1 MTGTPSSHPEVTQ
14 MSYTMDPSGLPPAAP
29 PARVAAPGY
38 VEPRT
43 AIEAA
48 PADLQQLKWGPI
60 WAGMLMALGVFF
72 LLSLAAIAAGLQ
84 AAPGA
89 EEEDLGAVAAIV
101 TSAIALVAFF
111 LGGFVSAWSAG
122 LADPGRALLNGFLVW
137 SLWLAIVILL
147 AALGFGAIV
156 GAMGDLFGEVAVSGP
171 DVDPAE
177 LVDILRASAWQTL
190 LALGLT
196 AAAAALGGVVGARPE
211 LRGRWWPDR

>member
-1 MTGTPSSHPEVTQ
+1 MSYATDPAGTPPGV
-14 MSYTMDPSGLPPAAP
+14 AP
-29 PARVAAPGY
+29 PPSYAPPPTY
-38 VEPRT
+38 VEGRST
-43 AIEAA
+43 IEAA

-72 LLSLAAIAAGLQ
+72 LLSLAAIATGLQ

-89 EEEDLGAVAAIV
+89 DEEDLGIVAAIV
-101 TSAIALVAFF
+101 TSVIAIVAFF

-137 SLWLAIVILL
+137 TLWLALVILL
-147 AALGFGAIV
+147 AALGFGSMV

-177 LVDILRASAWQTL
+177 LVDVLRGSAWQTL

-196 AAAAALGGVVGARPE
+196 AAASALGGLVGARPE
-211 LRGRWWPDR
+211 LRGRVWVNR

>member
-1 MTGTPSSHPEVTQ
+1 
-14 MSYTMDPSGLPPAAP
+14 MSYSTDPAGLPP
-29 PARVAAPGY
+29 VAAPGVVVPPPV
-38 VEPRT
+38 VERRP
-43 AIEAA
+43 AIDAA

-60 WAGMLMALGVFF
+60 WAGMLLALGVFF

-89 EEEDLGAVAAIV
+89 EEEDLGMVAAIV
-101 TSAIALVAFF
+101 TSAIALVSFF

-171 DVDPAE
+171 DVEPAE

-211 LRGRWWPDR
+211 LRGRWWPNR

>member
-1 MTGTPSSHPEVTQ
+1 
-14 MSYTMDPSGLPPAAP
+14 MSYATDPPGMPPV
-29 PARVAAPGY
+29 VAASPTM
-38 VEPRT
+38 VERRDVL
-43 AIEAA
+43 EAA

-72 LLSLAAIAAGLQ
+72 LLSIAAIAAGLQ

-89 EEEDLGAVAAIV
+89 EEEDLGMVAVIV
-101 TSAIALVAFF
+101 TSAIALVSFF

-156 GAMGDLFGEVAVSGP
+156 GAMGDLFGQVSVSGP

-211 LRGRWWPDR
+211 LRGRWWPNR